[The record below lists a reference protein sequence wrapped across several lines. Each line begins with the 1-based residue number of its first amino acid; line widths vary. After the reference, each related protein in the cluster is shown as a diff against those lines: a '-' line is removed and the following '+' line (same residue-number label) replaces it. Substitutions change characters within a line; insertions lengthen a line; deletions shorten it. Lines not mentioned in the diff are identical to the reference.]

1 MTPLETGWGLQ
12 RGWAAVIN
20 KGPSAPFSPYC
31 TIAAICEAIAI
42 FRSGAV
48 TDYGIIKLKRGATS
62 GRPTHDRHREGGGG
76 ERAPR
81 FYGLTTH
88 SIHGRGG
95 GRGGSAGTALQTGE
109 QGRAR
114 EGGGGRGKLK

>member
-62 GRPTHDRHREGGGG
+62 GRATDRGIET
-76 ERAPR
+76 ERRAGTAFLWSHNSLNPR
-81 FYGLTTH
+81 
-88 SIHGRGG
+88 RGG
-95 GRGGSAGTALQTGE
+95 GRGGSTGTALQTA
-109 QGRAR
+109 GRAS
-114 EGGGGRGKLK
+114 EGERGRAAAVGVN

>member
-88 SIHGRGG
+88 SIHGAAEAVAAPLGPPCKRA
-95 GRGGSAGTALQTGE
+95 SKGE
-109 QGRAR
+109 RGRAAAV
-114 EGGGGRGKLK
+114 GVN

>member
-62 GRPTHDRHREGGGG
+62 GRPTHDRHREGAAGSGHRVFMVSQLTQSTGAAEAVAAPLGPPCKRASKG
-76 ERAPR
+76 ER
-81 FYGLTTH
+81 
-88 SIHGRGG
+88 
-95 GRGGSAGTALQTGE
+95 
-109 QGRAR
+109 GRAAAV
-114 EGGGGRGKLK
+114 GVN